1 MGVRIVADEVIDK
14 ALDCGRVE
22 HSAAYT
28 ATTNR
33 LFSFFPFAYS
43 SLLLCRVSVAVEA
56 VAAAQR
62 KPTLRR
68 E

>member
-14 ALDCGRVE
+14 ALDCGHVE

-33 LFSFFPFAYS
+33 LFSFFPFVYS
-43 SLLLCRVSVAVEA
+43 FSLVS
-56 VAAAQR
+56 R
-62 KPTLRR
+62 
-68 E
+68 